1 LTDSKRFSRLLPASP
16 PEVLACGGFLTLTR
30 QSVRN
35 QYEDGS
41 QSRAYAVETAQPRFL
56 DAVLLLYTHS
66 GPSAAEVRVVLRR
79 GVRPVVALRSE
90 TPGLAA
96 QDQEPFSG
104 AFWELPA
111 GGIEPPD
118 LAPQGPGLAGRAS
131 QEAWEEAGLRVAPGE
146 FFSLGPAPFFAPAFC
161 PERLHYLAAEVD
173 PAQAAPPPGDGH
185 PMEEGAE
192 ARFLPLDEALSWCAR
207 GVILDG
213 KSELGLRR
221 LRQWL
226 DSQGQRHDRPFP
238 GLPQQ
243 A

>member
-1 LTDSKRFSRLLPASP
+1 LADSKRYSRLLLEAP
-16 PEVLACGGFLTLTR
+16 PEILAQGGFLTLTR
-30 QSVRN
+30 QTVRN

-41 QSRAYAVETAQPRFL
+41 QSRAYAVETVHPRFL
-56 DAVLLLYTHS
+56 DAVVLLLYARS
-66 GPSAAEVRVVLRR
+66 GPSPDQVRVALRR

-90 TPGLAA
+90 TPSLAR
-96 QDQEPFSG
+96 QDQKQFSG

-111 GGIEPPD
+111 GGIEPED

-131 QEAWEEAGLRVAPGE
+131 LEAWEEAGLRVAPE
-146 FFSLGPAPFFAPAFC
+146 AFVSLGPAPFFAPAFC

-173 PAQAAPPPGDGH
+173 PTQAAPPPGDGH
-185 PMEEGAE
+185 PMEEGAQ
-192 ARFLPLDEALSWCAR
+192 ARFLDLDEALSWCAQ

-226 DSQGQRHDRPFP
+226 AGQGQHPP
-238 GLPQQ
+238 GSSAQ